1 MKNGR
6 GIRQKA
12 KSLQAVPVIRRLRFT
27 KETMESFPTWVAGSR
42 SPRSLSGT
50 HPTHS
55 NSLQG
60 RRISGRPVHEGTT
73 MQNLAS
79 QEKLYTSPVP
89 LNAERDELI
98 LEHLPQIKYI
108 AQRISTKLPSHVEL
122 NDLVS
127 AGILGLLDA
136 IEKFDPNR
144 GVKFKTYAELRIKGA
159 ILDSLRNLDWAPRS
173 LRKKS
178 KDLERVYRELEQR
191 LGRPATDKEV
201 SEAMEIPL
209 QEFYELLDQI
219 KGLNLGSFQELSG
232 QEEDK
237 NSEPLVKYVPDAPHL
252 DPFFVFHKTEIKGI
266 LSGAIDAL
274 PKKERLVVSLYYF
287 DEMTMK
293 EIGKVLSVNESRV
306 SQLHTKAMLRLRTK
320 LKKVNRYE

>member
-1 MKNGR
+1 M
-6 GIRQKA
+6 IQ
-12 KSLQAVPVIRRLRFT
+12 
-27 KETMESFPTWVAGSR
+27 E
-42 SPRSLSGT
+42 LS
-50 HPTHS
+50 
-55 NSLQG
+55 NQQ
-60 RRISGRPVHEGTT
+60 RIYE
-73 MQNLAS
+73 
-79 QEKLYTSPVP
+79 SPVP
-89 LNAERDELI
+89 LNPERDELI

-191 LGRPATDKEV
+191 LGRPASDKEV
-201 SEAMEIPL
+201 CDEMQITLE
-209 QEFYELLDQI
+209 EFYELVDQI
-219 KGLNLGSFQELSG
+219 KGLNLGSFHELSA
-232 QEEDK
+232 QDDDK
-237 NSEPLVKYVPDAPHL
+237 NGGEPLVKYVPDAPQL
-252 DPFFVFHKTEIKGI
+252 DPFFVFHKSEVQGI
-266 LSGAIDAL
+266 LSTAIDTL

-287 DEMTMK
+287 DELTMK
-293 EIGKVLSVNESRV
+293 EIGKVLGVNESRV

-320 LKKVNRYE
+320 LRKFNGQG

>member
-1 MKNGR
+1 MM
-6 GIRQKA
+6 QKLLSQKVTYEPIIA
-12 KSLQAVPVIRRLRFT
+12 S
-27 KETMESFPTWVAGSR
+27 
-42 SPRSLSGT
+42 SPD
-50 HPTHS
+50 
-55 NSLQG
+55 
-60 RRISGRPVHEGTT
+60 
-73 MQNLAS
+73 
-79 QEKLYTSPVP
+79 
-89 LNAERDELI
+89 RDELI

-191 LGRPATDKEV
+191 LGRPATEKEV
-201 SEAMEIPL
+201 CEAMEISL
-209 QEFYELLDQI
+209 DEFYELVDQI
-219 KGLNLGSFQELSG
+219 KGLNLGSFQEMSG
-232 QEEDK
+232 KDEDK
-237 NSEPLVKYVPDAPHL
+237 NSEPLVKYVPDAPQL
-252 DPFFVFHKTEIKGI
+252 DPFFVFHKSEIQGI
-266 LSGAIDAL
+266 MSTAIDTL
-274 PKKERLVVSLYYF
+274 PKKERLVVSLYYY
-287 DEMTMK
+287 DELTMK
-293 EIGKVLSVNESRV
+293 EIGKVLGVNESRV

-320 LKKVNRYE
+320 LRKVSGQD

>member
-1 MKNGR
+1 MPGVLLKR
-6 GIRQKA
+6 DIMIQDLSSQHKIYEP
-12 KSLQAVPVIRRLRFT
+12 PVQ
-27 KETMESFPTWVAGSR
+27 PNPG
-42 SPRSLSGT
+42 
-50 HPTHS
+50 
-55 NSLQG
+55 
-60 RRISGRPVHEGTT
+60 
-73 MQNLAS
+73 
-79 QEKLYTSPVP
+79 
-89 LNAERDELI
+89 RDELI

-108 AQRISTKLPSHVEL
+108 AQRISAKLPSHVEL

-201 SEAMEIPL
+201 CEAMEISL
-209 QEFYELLDQI
+209 EEFYELVDQI
-219 KGLNLGSFQELSG
+219 KGLNLGSFQELSS
-232 QEEDK
+232 QDEDK
-237 NSEPLVKYVPDAPHL
+237 NSEPLVKYVPDAPQM
-252 DPFFVFHKTEIKGI
+252 DPFFVFHKSEIQAI
-266 LSGAIDAL
+266 LSTAIDTL

-293 EIGKVLSVNESRV
+293 EIGKVLGVNESRV

-320 LKKVNRYE
+320 LRKVNGQD

>member
-1 MKNGR
+1 MQKLLS
-6 GIRQKA
+6 RQ
-12 KSLQAVPVIRRLRFT
+12 VTYEPII
-27 KETMESFPTWVAGSR
+27 P
-42 SPRSLSGT
+42 
-50 HPTHS
+50 S
-55 NSLQG
+55 N
-60 RRISGRPVHEGTT
+60 PD
-73 MQNLAS
+73 
-79 QEKLYTSPVP
+79 
-89 LNAERDELI
+89 RDELI

-191 LGRPATDKEV
+191 LGRPATEKEV
-201 SEAMEIPL
+201 CDAMEITL
-209 QEFYELLDQI
+209 DEFYELVDQI
-219 KGLNLGSFQELSG
+219 KGLNLGSFQEMSG
-232 QEEDK
+232 KDEEK
-237 NSEPLVKYVPDAPHL
+237 SSEPLVKYVPDAPQL
-252 DPFFVFHKTEIKGI
+252 DPFFVFHKSEIQGI
-266 LSGAIDAL
+266 MSTAIDTL
-274 PKKERLVVSLYYF
+274 PKKERLVVSLYYY
-287 DEMTMK
+287 DELTMK
-293 EIGKVLSVNESRV
+293 EIGKVLGVNESRV

-320 LKKVNRYE
+320 LRKVNGQD

>member
-1 MKNGR
+1 M
-6 GIRQKA
+6 IQD
-12 KSLQAVPVIRRLRFT
+12 
-27 KETMESFPTWVAGSR
+27 
-42 SPRSLSGT
+42 LS
-50 HPTHS
+50 
-55 NSLQG
+55 
-60 RRISGRPVHEGTT
+60 
-73 MQNLAS
+73 S
-79 QEKLYTSPVP
+79 QHNAYEPPVP
-89 LNAERDELI
+89 ADPARDELI

-108 AQRISTKLPSHVEL
+108 AQRISAKLPSHVEL

-178 KDLERVYRELEQR
+178 KDLERVYRDLEQR

-201 SEAMEIPL
+201 CEEMEISL
-209 QEFYELLDQI
+209 DEFYELVDQI
-219 KGLNLGSFQELSG
+219 KGLNLGSFQDMAS
-232 QEEDK
+232 QDEDK
-237 NSEPLVKYVPDAPHL
+237 NSEPLVKYVPDAPQM
-252 DPFFVFHKTEIKGI
+252 DPFFVFHKSEVQSI
-266 LSGAIDAL
+266 LSTAIDTL

-287 DEMTMK
+287 DELTMK
-293 EIGKVLSVNESRV
+293 EIGKVLGVNESRV

-320 LKKVNRYE
+320 LRKVNEQD